1 MLTIPADIKV
11 FIYSAP
17 TDMRRSFDRLSEM
30 VRSYANPLCGD
41 LFVFVSRRKDKVK
54 LLYWD
59 GDGYAVWYKRLE
71 SGTFKF
77 EFNSAT
83 GKEEISGV
91 DLQLFLSGM
100 EFKRIKFRKK
110 FNQHAA

>member
-1 MLTIPADIKV
+1 MLTIPDNLQV
-11 FIYSAP
+11 YVYSQP
-17 TDMRRSFDRLSEM
+17 TDMRRSFDRLEAM
-30 VRSYANPLCGD
+30 VKEYASPRTGS
-41 LFVFVSRRKDKVK
+41 LFVFISRRKDRIK

-59 GDGYAVWYKRLE
+59 EDGYALWYKRLE

-77 EFNSAT
+77 EFNSDS

-91 DLQLFLSGM
+91 DLKLFLAGM

-110 FNQHAA
+110 HNQSAA